1 MISRQKK
8 RVNSDIFKNTGNTGH
23 FCKNTGF
30 YRTSKKYRTLQE
42 IQDSYEDCISTHTDS
57 HVTMDSH
64 VENKGSWAFT
74 VNCYR
79 YG

>member
-30 YRTSKKYRTLQE
+30 YRTSKK
-42 IQDSYEDCISTHTDS
+42 IQDITGNT
-57 HVTMDSH
+57 
-64 VENKGSWAFT
+64 GQL
-74 VNCYR
+74 R
-79 YG
+79 GLL

>member
-30 YRTSKKYRTLQE
+30 YRTSKK
-42 IQDSYEDCISTHTDS
+42 IQDITGNTGQLRGLPFVH
-57 HVTMDSH
+57 
-64 VENKGSWAFT
+64 NI
-74 VNCYR
+74 
-79 YG
+79 